1 MATTSVRR
9 WLRMSYVLGCFLARL
24 HVSPTA
30 VTVLGVL
37 LCVAVPVAVAQS
49 RPGPLGPL
57 LAAGF
62 VLLAAVADSIDG
74 AVAVVTGRT
83 TRLGY
88 VYDSLADRVGEV
100 CWLIAF
106 WLVGAPGALV
116 VAAGGLSWLHEYTR
130 ARSVSAGMKE
140 IGTVTVGER
149 PSRVSVA
156 VVGLLVAG
164 LAHLVMPELAA
175 GTITLATAV
184 WVLLGFFGMVQL
196 LSAVRRSLD
205 TGRESTGRGAG
216 GGGDPAGQPSAGRPV
231 GAESS
236 GRHPI
241 GEAPTGDEILPG
253 KELAR
258 REPTGM
264 ELSRREPPE

>member
-106 WLVGAPGALV
+106 WLVGAPGVLV

-216 GGGDPAGQPSAGRPV
+216 GGDPAGQPSAGRPV